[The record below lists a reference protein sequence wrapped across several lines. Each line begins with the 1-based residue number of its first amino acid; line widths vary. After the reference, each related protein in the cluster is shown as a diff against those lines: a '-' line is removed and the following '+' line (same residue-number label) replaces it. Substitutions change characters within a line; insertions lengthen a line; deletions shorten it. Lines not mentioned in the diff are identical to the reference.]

1 MNRFS
6 AYSDESG
13 IFTHRFQSIAVVS
26 GKEDILEELGS
37 KLQEEIDNRQILE
50 VKFSEIIGYNSPIAK
65 AARQFIKIA
74 VKDFASNRKIRID
87 ILTWD
92 TLDSRH
98 AVPGRDDFANLG
110 RMYYHLLTHMAKQ
123 WDQIHWNFY
132 PDNNPKV
139 NWKET
144 AKYLNITSLYRPNL
158 QQPELVE
165 VPKYEKLQ
173 FGRIQQ
179 VDSIREPLVQLADLF
194 AGIARFSNEDGR
206 QCVQWLESR
215 VSRWQLKFKYLY
227 PKNNIKDKD
236 ARKRVCLYQLIGK
249 LYNLCGQYKLY
260 VSLSEKECLW
270 TRICTYPINFWS
282 YEPQGSYDKA
292 PIKND

>member
-1 MNRFS
+1 MNSFS

-13 IFTHRFQSIAVVS
+13 IFDHRFQSIAVVS
-26 GKEDILEELGS
+26 GKEEMLEELRN

-74 VKDFASNRKIRID
+74 VKDFAVNRKMRID

-110 RMYYHLLTHMAKQ
+110 RMYYHLLIHMAKQ
-123 WDQIHWNFY
+123 WDQIHWNLY

-139 NWKET
+139 DWKET
-144 AKYLNITSLYRPNL
+144 AKYLNVTSLYRPNL

-179 VDSIREPLVQLADLF
+179 VDSIKEPLVQLADLF
-194 AGIARFSNEDGR
+194 AGMARYSNEDGQ
-206 QCVQWLESR
+206 QCVQWLESQ
-215 VSRWQLKFKYLY
+215 VSKWQLKFKYLC
-227 PKNNIKDKD
+227 PRNNIRDKD
-236 ARKRVCLYQLIGK
+236 TRKRVCLYQLIGK
-249 LYNLCGQYKLY
+249 LYKLCGQYKLY
-260 VSLSEKECLW
+260 VSINEKGCLW
-270 TRICTYPINFWS
+270 TRICTKPINFWA

-292 PIKND
+292 PIKW